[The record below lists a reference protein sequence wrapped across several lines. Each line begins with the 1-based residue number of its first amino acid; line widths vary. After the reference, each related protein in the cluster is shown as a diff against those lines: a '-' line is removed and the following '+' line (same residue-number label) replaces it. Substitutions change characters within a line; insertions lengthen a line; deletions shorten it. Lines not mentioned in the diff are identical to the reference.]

1 MLNLRLTLLLLCLLV
16 ATSQLRAETIV
27 GTCTNVSD
35 GDTLT
40 LSLADGSQRTIRL
53 YGIDAPE
60 KQQEFGAS
68 ARERL
73 AELVLEQQ
81 LTADVRG
88 TDRYGRSLARIYS
101 GDIDITL
108 SLVQQGYAWHY
119 VVYAPNDFDLAEAE
133 ALAAA
138 NHLGLWQQEK
148 PISLSFSNSSRML
161 SESVTSTPSLIPF
174 TPVSADFQHQT
185 GHNTATKQ
193 CSGLLNLLHTRRHL
207 ESFPHRKT
215 HKNPLHQGQPP
226 IICLQF
232 PVRWAFLSANCEFPL
247 PFPDKSASGF

>member
-60 KQQEFGAS
+60 KQQEFGDS

-101 GDIDITL
+101 GDIDINL

-148 PISLSFSNSSRML
+148 PIAPWEYRKGERPAAPNPHHHPYWVT
-161 SESVTSTPSLIPF
+161 ESGTIHNARCKYFGVTQKGQYISIP
-174 TPVSADFQHQT
+174 PAD
-185 GHNTATKQ
+185 TANCKLCGGATVVEPAFPAWW
-193 CSGLLNLLHTRRHL
+193 NLLLLALLFFLLPLVLIRLLIVRA
-207 ESFPHRKT
+207 RK
-215 HKNPLHQGQPP
+215 
-226 IICLQF
+226 
-232 PVRWAFLSANCEFPL
+232 RS
-247 PFPDKSASGF
+247 